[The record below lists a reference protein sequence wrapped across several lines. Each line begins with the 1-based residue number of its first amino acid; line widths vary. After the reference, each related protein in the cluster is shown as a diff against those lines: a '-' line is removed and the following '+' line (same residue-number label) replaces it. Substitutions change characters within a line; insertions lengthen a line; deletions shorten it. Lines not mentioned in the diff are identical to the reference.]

1 MAVQDLLSQDE
12 IDALLHGVD
21 DGLVE
26 TEVEATPG
34 SVKSYDLTSQDRIVR
49 GRMPTLEMINERFA
63 RYTRISM
70 FNLLRRSADVA
81 VGGVQVMKFGEYV
94 HSLYVPTS
102 LNLVKM
108 KPLRGTA
115 LFILDAKLVFKL
127 VDNFF
132 GGDGRHAKI
141 EGREFT
147 PTELRVVRM
156 VLEQAFVDLKEAWQ
170 AVLEMNFEY
179 VNSEVNP
186 AMANIVS
193 PSEVVVVST
202 FHIELDGGGGD
213 LHITMPYS
221 MIEPIR
227 EMLDAGFQS
236 DRRPGRAL
244 DQGPARGRAG
254 RPGTARRHR
263 GPPPA
268 QAARHP
274 AHAAGRR
281 DPGGDAG
288 THGDARQR
296 RARLQGQAGRPQGQP
311 GATDSR
317 SGRALALIAS
327 PEKTNHGRR
336 RKSDHRGTGTGRR
349 VGGGAGRGGRRQP
362 GRHRCADGPGRRDP
376 VAEPSTPR
384 APMEEFGA
392 SPKAPTISGLEGPN
406 LDVILDIPVTISME
420 VGHTDISIRNLLQLN
435 QGSVIEL
442 DRLAGEPLDVLVN
455 GTLIAHGEVVVVNES
470 SASA

>member
-21 DGLVE
+21 DGAIDTDLDSD
-26 TEVEATPG
+26 PG
-34 SVKSYDLTSQDRIVR
+34 SIKSYDLTSQDRIVR

-70 FNLLRRSADVA
+70 FNLMRRSADVA

-94 HSLYVPTS
+94 HTLYVPTS

-156 VLEQAFVDLKEAWQ
+156 VLDQAFVDLKEAWQ
-170 AVLEMNFEY
+170 AVHDVTFEY

-186 AMANIVS
+186 ALANIVS

-213 LHITMPYS
+213 LHVTMPYS
-221 MIEPIR
+221 MIEPLR
-227 EMLDAGFQS
+227 EVLDSGVQS
-236 DRRPGRAL
+236 DVDEHDERWVRAL
-244 DQGPARGRAG
+244 REEITGVKVPLNA
-254 RPGTARRHR
+254 TVVKTELKL
-263 GPPPA
+263 
-268 QAARHP
+268 
-274 AHAAGRR
+274 R
-281 DPGGDAG
+281 D
-288 THGDARQR
+288 
-296 RARLQGQAGRPQGQP
+296 LLSMQAGDVIPVEMPDYMVLCANGVP
-311 GATDSR
+311 TFKSKLGSVK
-317 SGRALALIAS
+317 GNLAL
-327 PEKTNHGRR
+327 
-336 RKSDHRGTGTGRR
+336 
-349 VGGGAGRGGRRQP
+349 Q
-362 GRHRCADGPGRRDP
+362 
-376 VAEPSTPR
+376 
-384 APMEEFGA
+384 
-392 SPKAPTISGLEGPN
+392 
-406 LDVILDIPVTISME
+406 ILGPVT
-420 VGHTDISIRNLLQLN
+420 RP
-435 QGSVIEL
+435 
-442 DRLAGEPLDVLVN
+442 R
-455 GTLIAHGEVVVVNES
+455 
-470 SASA
+470 

>member
-21 DGLVE
+21 DGLVQTDTASE
-26 TEVEATPG
+26 PG

-70 FNLLRRSADVA
+70 FNMLRRSADVA

-102 LNLVKM
+102 LNLVKI

-156 VLEQAFVDLKEAWQ
+156 VLEQAFIDLKEAWQ
-170 AVLEMNFEY
+170 AIMEVNFEY
-179 VNSEVNP
+179 INSEVNP
-186 AMANIVS
+186 AMANIVG
-193 PSEVVVVST
+193 PSEAIVVST

-213 LHITMPYS
+213 LHVTMPYS
-221 MIEPIR
+221 MIEPVR

-236 DRRPGRAL
+236 DLDDQDERWVNAL
-244 DQGPARGRAG
+244 RQDVLDVDVPIGA
-254 RPGTARRHR
+254 TVARRQLR
-263 GPPPA
+263 L
-268 QAARHP
+268 
-274 AHAAGRR
+274 R
-281 DPGGDAG
+281 DIL
-288 THGDARQR
+288 HM
-296 RARLQGQAGRPQGQP
+296 QP
-311 GATDSR
+311 GDIIPVDMPEEMIM
-317 SGRALALIAS
+317 RANGVPAFKVKMGSHKGNLAL
-327 PEKTNHGRR
+327 
-336 RKSDHRGTGTGRR
+336 
-349 VGGGAGRGGRRQP
+349 Q
-362 GRHRCADGPGRRDP
+362 
-376 VAEPSTPR
+376 
-384 APMEEFGA
+384 
-392 SPKAPTISGLEGPN
+392 
-406 LDVILDIPVTISME
+406 
-420 VGHTDISIRNLLQLN
+420 
-435 QGSVIEL
+435 VIEPIE
-442 DRLAGEPLDVLVN
+442 RR
-455 GTLIAHGEVVVVNES
+455 
-470 SASA
+470 

>member
-21 DGLVE
+21 DGLVQTDNAAE
-26 TEVEATPG
+26 PG

-70 FNLLRRSADVA
+70 FNMLRRSADVA

-102 LNLVKM
+102 LNLVKI

-115 LFILDAKLVFKL
+115 LFILDAQLVFKL

-170 AVLEMNFEY
+170 AIMEVNFEY
-179 VNSEVNP
+179 INSEVNP
-186 AMANIVS
+186 AMANIVG
-193 PSEVVVVST
+193 PSEAIVVST

-213 LHITMPYS
+213 LHVTMPYS
-221 MIEPIR
+221 MIEPVR

-236 DRRPGRAL
+236 DLDDQDERWVNAL
-244 DQGPARGRAG
+244 RQDVLDVDVPIGA
-254 RPGTARRHR
+254 TVARR
-263 GPPPA
+263 
-268 QAARHP
+268 QLKL
-274 AHAAGRR
+274 R
-281 DPGGDAG
+281 DIL
-288 THGDARQR
+288 HM
-296 RARLQGQAGRPQGQP
+296 QP
-311 GATDSR
+311 GDVIPVEMPEDMIM
-317 SGRALALIAS
+317 RANGVPAFKVKMGSHKGNLAL
-327 PEKTNHGRR
+327 
-336 RKSDHRGTGTGRR
+336 
-349 VGGGAGRGGRRQP
+349 Q
-362 GRHRCADGPGRRDP
+362 
-376 VAEPSTPR
+376 
-384 APMEEFGA
+384 
-392 SPKAPTISGLEGPN
+392 
-406 LDVILDIPVTISME
+406 
-420 VGHTDISIRNLLQLN
+420 
-435 QGSVIEL
+435 VIEPIE
-442 DRLAGEPLDVLVN
+442 RR
-455 GTLIAHGEVVVVNES
+455 
-470 SASA
+470 

>member
-21 DGLVE
+21 DGLVQAE
-26 TEVEATPG
+26 ITAEPG

-102 LNLVKM
+102 LNLVKI

-156 VLEQAFVDLKEAWQ
+156 VLDQAFIDLKEAWQ
-170 AVLEMNFEY
+170 AIMEVNFEY
-179 VNSEVNP
+179 INSEVNP
-186 AMANIVS
+186 AMANIVG
-193 PSEVVVVST
+193 PSEAIVVST

-213 LHITMPYS
+213 LHVTMPYS
-221 MIEPIR
+221 MIEPVR

-236 DRRPGRAL
+236 DLDDQDERWSKAL
-244 DQGPARGRAG
+244 REDVLDVSVPLSA
-254 RPGTARRHR
+254 TVARRQLR
-263 GPPPA
+263 L
-268 QAARHP
+268 
-274 AHAAGRR
+274 R
-281 DPGGDAG
+281 DIL
-288 THGDARQR
+288 HM
-296 RARLQGQAGRPQGQP
+296 QP
-311 GATDSR
+311 GDVIPIELQDELVM
-317 SGRALALIAS
+317 RANGVPAFKVKLGSHKGNLALQVVEPI
-327 PEKTNHGRR
+327 ERR
-336 RKSDHRGTGTGRR
+336 
-349 VGGGAGRGGRRQP
+349 
-362 GRHRCADGPGRRDP
+362 
-376 VAEPSTPR
+376 
-384 APMEEFGA
+384 
-392 SPKAPTISGLEGPN
+392 
-406 LDVILDIPVTISME
+406 
-420 VGHTDISIRNLLQLN
+420 
-435 QGSVIEL
+435 
-442 DRLAGEPLDVLVN
+442 
-455 GTLIAHGEVVVVNES
+455 
-470 SASA
+470 